1 MSTLTAIQKHWKNKE
16 TYLKDNILTNE
27 MRRLLYLKKFEST
40 KTGKTSHSQSNAQ
53 SNIQNKEIKIQLI
66 FKKIYAILVR

>member
-40 KTGKTSHSQSNAQ
+40 KTGKTSHSQSN
-53 SNIQNKEIKIQLI
+53 IQNKEIKIQLI